1 MARRVLTN
9 SVVVLELT
17 WVNADALLIG
27 VAWSSPDVSCEPTRR
42 GAHPSCSKRR
52 RWSNPTGDLTVF
64 GGLMSS

>member
-27 VAWSSPDVSCEPTRR
+27 VAWSSPGPLFDS
-42 GAHPSCSKRR
+42 
-52 RWSNPTGDLTVF
+52 
-64 GGLMSS
+64 GGLGAQPYMCAGVIGQQFRRAASGHAAPRQ

>member
-27 VAWSSPDVSCEPTRR
+27 VAWSSPGPFDS
-42 GAHPSCSKRR
+42 
-52 RWSNPTGDLTVF
+52 
-64 GGLMSS
+64 GGLGRSAIL